1 MPEYG
6 YSITKGQQVY
16 DNPEARQKFLAKKP
30 DDYRGF
36 EKHRKP
42 RQSKTNPQLGYY
54 WGLLVPEISKAII
67 ALGWTVTRVLL
78 IKKLPF
84 RREAIWDRNGDDKQ
98 FTDTHQFLKTEGAR
112 IGDDGEYVTL
122 SEHDIEQCSK
132 YITNVLYICEHWLD
146 MNMEDLIAKQPV
158 ITLERKEDDSKTT

>member
-6 YSITKGQQVY
+6 YTIIKGQQVY
-16 DNPEARQKFLAKKP
+16 DDPRARQVFLEKKP

-67 ALGWTVTRVLL
+67 DLGWTVSRNLV
-78 IKKLPF
+78 IKETPF
-84 RREAIWDRNGDDKQ
+84 IREAVWDRDGDDKL
-98 FTDTHQFLKTEGAR
+98 FTDTHQFLKKEAAK

-122 SEHDIEQCSK
+122 SEQDIEECSK
-132 YITNVLYICEHWLD
+132 FITNVLYICEHWLD
-146 MNMEDLIAKQPV
+146 MNIEALKAKRP
-158 ITLERKEDDSKTT
+158 E